1 MMLERLMI
9 ERGLMEYLIP
19 SFVRC
24 TCTCVSIFASDA
36 LTSAMHRSI
45 CWYMKDYTFAVSFVD
60 FWLPWDK
67 HGLMSLL
74 G

>member
-1 MMLERLMI
+1 VLDGVFDSILCSM
-9 ERGLMEYLIP
+9 YLHL
-19 SFVRC
+19 
-24 TCTCVSIFASDA
+24 CVSIFASDA
-36 LTSAMHRSI
+36 LASAMHTSI

-67 HGLMSLL
+67 LGLMSLL